1 MPVMSQHRHL
11 GSVQRP
17 LRHFLNQIQIKAR
30 DETNKNRKGRTTE
43 QDSEKKQKKTCCSRR
58 PVLPLVAAMTSF
70 FHKPFFLQIFRIVD
84 RIIIII
90 KFVKIN
96 ERYW

>member
-43 QDSEKKQKKTCCSRR
+43 QDSEKKNLLLAPTCFTVSRR
-58 PVLPLVAAMTSF
+58 YDVILSQA
-70 FHKPFFLQIFRIVD
+70 FFLQIFRIVD

-96 ERYW
+96 ERNW

>member
-30 DETNKNRKGRTTE
+30 DETNKNRKGRTIE
-43 QDSEKKQKKTCCSRR
+43 QDSEKKKKNLLLAPTCFTVSRR
-58 PVLPLVAAMTSF
+58 YDVILSQAF
-70 FHKPFFLQIFRIVD
+70 FFTDI
-84 RIIIII
+84 
-90 KFVKIN
+90 
-96 ERYW
+96 